1 MEKLSKW
8 EKWTDVLRFS
18 LTDTCHNVWDNG
30 HCISKIYL
38 QNTIIDTMRLF
49 DCKIEGN
56 L

>member
-1 MEKLSKW
+1 MGKMDRCI
-8 EKWTDVLRFS
+8 TIFNN
-18 LTDTCHNVWDNG
+18 TCHNVWDNG